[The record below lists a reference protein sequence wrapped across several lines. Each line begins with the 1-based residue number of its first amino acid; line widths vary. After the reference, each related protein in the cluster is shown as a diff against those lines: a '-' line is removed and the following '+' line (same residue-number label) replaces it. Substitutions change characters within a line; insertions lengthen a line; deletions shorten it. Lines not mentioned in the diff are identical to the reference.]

1 MDDASYIT
9 MNYTKSNVQHYTTVN
24 DCMNQINDA
33 VDRNDAELKRLRKE
47 MKRCLWRSMS
57 GRKTGWLRH

>member
-9 MNYTKSNVQHYTTVN
+9 MNYTKSNVPYYTTVDN
-24 DCMNQINDA
+24 CLNQINDA

-47 MKRCLWRSMS
+47 MKRCLRRSRS
-57 GRKTGWLRH
+57 GRKTGWRCN